1 MLMTVECN
9 YKIFMTSCLLT
20 KHFFL
25 RNAIVVLSLVALL
38 SLVYPVRCIPWN
50 VMICGPNEGWNA
62 YFQEAAMKGK
72 GLYPSP
78 DQFITNNYPP
88 LSFYAVGF
96 VGNFL
101 GDNILA
107 GRWIA
112 FFSLLT
118 IAFFIFK
125 IIRELG
131 GEPLAGLLGASFFVA
146 TMGLFFE
153 RYVAMNDPQLLAQ
166 SIMIGAFF
174 LFLKA
179 VKEKKKCFFP
189 IALMVFAGF
198 FKQNIVMFPI
208 TALLW
213 LLVIKEQANFWKYS
227 VFSALLIG
235 VGFIFCYFHYGS
247 YFFFNFLSPRRF
259 FPIQEIAALLDLQS
273 VALATIISSAILW
286 RNRHQKNIDLIF
298 IMLAVGLVAHFLQR
312 FGSGV
317 DSNSQFDF
325 NIAVALA
332 VGMSFHLLKKRKKE
346 AHQILFLV
354 IILIPLLLAPGRT
367 LIKKGVSSHFNEEAR
382 WRERCLVETIK
393 KVQSTPGDV
402 LTEPYIAYRAGKSFI
417 IDGFNFEERIQAG
430 IVKSTVPQDLVN
442 KHQLTKIC
450 IDPNALWPYD
460 DFNFVPLKSHFQSWP
475 NAADRV
481 L

>member
-1 MLMTVECN
+1 
-9 YKIFMTSCLLT
+9 MTSCLLT

-179 VKEKKKCFFP
+179 VKEKKKCF
-189 IALMVFAGF
+189 
-198 FKQNIVMFPI
+198 
-208 TALLW
+208 
-213 LLVIKEQANFWKYS
+213 
-227 VFSALLIG
+227 
-235 VGFIFCYFHYGS
+235 
-247 YFFFNFLSPRRF
+247 
-259 FPIQEIAALLDLQS
+259 
-273 VALATIISSAILW
+273 
-286 RNRHQKNIDLIF
+286 
-298 IMLAVGLVAHFLQR
+298 
-312 FGSGV
+312 
-317 DSNSQFDF
+317 
-325 NIAVALA
+325 
-332 VGMSFHLLKKRKKE
+332 
-346 AHQILFLV
+346 
-354 IILIPLLLAPGRT
+354 
-367 LIKKGVSSHFNEEAR
+367 
-382 WRERCLVETIK
+382 
-393 KVQSTPGDV
+393 
-402 LTEPYIAYRAGKSFI
+402 
-417 IDGFNFEERIQAG
+417 
-430 IVKSTVPQDLVN
+430 
-442 KHQLTKIC
+442 
-450 IDPNALWPYD
+450 
-460 DFNFVPLKSHFQSWP
+460 
-475 NAADRV
+475 
-481 L
+481 